1 MIALIKL
8 IIVLVLSVFNAEPA
22 EEKITEKGHYLE
34 LYLNQQKID
43 IFIKP
48 SHGYVAS

>member
-8 IIVLVLSVFNAEPA
+8 IIVLVLSVFSGEPT
-22 EEKITEKGHYLE
+22 EEKVSENGHYLE
-34 LYLNQQKID
+34 LYQNQQKIK

-48 SHGYVAS
+48 SQVFVAS